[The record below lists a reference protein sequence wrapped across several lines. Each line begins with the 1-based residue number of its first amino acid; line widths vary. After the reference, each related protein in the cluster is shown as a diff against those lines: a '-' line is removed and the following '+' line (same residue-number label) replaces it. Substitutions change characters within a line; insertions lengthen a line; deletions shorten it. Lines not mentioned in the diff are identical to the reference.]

1 MKKVCALD
9 SGLPPFLVPL
19 AAALLALALFNAPA
33 QAQKGD
39 GVYLIPA
46 GGGYGV
52 DECISESYE
61 CGRVVA
67 SAWCEAH
74 GHGVVKAFG
83 RAADVTN
90 STGAASTGQKAV
102 PANAV
107 IISCGE

>member
-9 SGLPPFLVPL
+9 SGLPPFLVPV
-19 AAALLALALFNAPA
+19 AAALLALAVFNAPA
-33 QAQKGD
+33 QAQKAD
-39 GVYLIPA
+39 GVYLLPA
-46 GGGYGV
+46 GGYGV

-74 GHGVVKAFG
+74 GHGAVKAFG

-90 STGAASTGQKAV
+90 SVATASAGQKAL
-102 PANAV
+102 PANTV